1 MSVGPLTPEALGEW
15 VDRTARALD
24 LPLDPAHRPGVIANL
39 QRLAELAA
47 SLEEPALGAADES
60 ASVFRA

>member
-15 VDRTARALD
+15 VDRTAAALD

-39 QRLAELAA
+39 QRLGELAA
-47 SLEEPALGAADES
+47 SLEDPALGVADES

>member
-1 MSVGPLTPEALGEW
+1 MSVGPFTPEALGEW
-15 VDRTARALD
+15 VDRTAGVLD

-47 SLEEPALGAADES
+47 SLEDPALGVADES